1 MYPRILICYAFGITL
16 GGLAIAP
23 PALAANHALAR
34 LPQAS
39 TPLIEMPDPE
49 LAALRGRFIIGNHA
63 VAYFGV
69 NMLSTWSNPDGL
81 QMQGGATLGLYFDAS
96 GAKPRTSFT
105 PTMTIVRGAPPA
117 QSADAATRSVDAAGL
132 ANVGGLLQGVQ
143 IAGDG
148 NRAVNAATLKVTT
161 ASPNAPE
168 TAPATIGQPFAASTH
183 AGDARIALAF
193 DPTHG
198 VSVELGVAGQGLVA
212 QWVRAGT
219 VGQSVQ
225 LTADGQ
231 AVANVLQLDLVLN
244 QGQARA
250 TASHDVAQALLQAR
264 ANGTG
269 GWQ

>member
-1 MYPRILICYAFGITL
+1 MYPRILICCAFGITL

-23 PALAANHALAR
+23 PSLAANHAPGR
-34 LPQAS
+34 LPQTG
-39 TPLIEMPDPE
+39 TPLTEMPDPE

-69 NMLSTWSNPDGL
+69 NMLSAWSNPDGL
-81 QMQGGATLGLYFDAS
+81 QMQGGATLGLYFDAP
-96 GAKPRTSFT
+96 GAQPRTSFT
-105 PTMTIVRGAPPA
+105 PTMTIVHGAPPA

-148 NRAVNAATLKVTT
+148 NQAVNAATLRVTT
-161 ASPNAPE
+161 SAPR
-168 TAPATIGQPFAASTH
+168 APDAVPATVSQPFAASTH

-193 DPTHG
+193 DPTRG

-212 QWVRAGT
+212 QWIRAGS

-231 AVANVLQLDLVLN
+231 TVANVLQLDLVLS

-250 TASHDVAQALLQAR
+250 TAPHDVAQALLQAR

-269 GWQ
+269 GWK